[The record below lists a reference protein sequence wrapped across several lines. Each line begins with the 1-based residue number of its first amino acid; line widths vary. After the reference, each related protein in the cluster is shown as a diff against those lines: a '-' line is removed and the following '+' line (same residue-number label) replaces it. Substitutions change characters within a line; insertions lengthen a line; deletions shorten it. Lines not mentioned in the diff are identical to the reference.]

1 MKEPPTL
8 FYSCEDINHTD
19 TDMDVKTSGRWSL
32 QTSYAFGIACL
43 DFQQVY
49 WANSNSF
56 LLKIS
61 VLPFFHKNL
70 KNC

>member
-32 QTSYAFGIACL
+32 QTRYAFGIACL

-49 WANSNSF
+49 
-56 LLKIS
+56 
-61 VLPFFHKNL
+61 
-70 KNC
+70 